1 MKRLMLIASAPLAFT
16 IAGDR
21 AGVGVAISAGNAGLA
36 PGTVID
42 ASNVQGFRQFLNPGM
57 LFAVSHGLKIKVM
70 PTERVDWPQQ
80 YQQAT
85 EQHAAQVSLDQTD
98 SLQNYVAGLPFPLI
112 NDGDPKAGV
121 KIAYSWRWGPF
132 IPDEVSFSNLASRTY
147 AFSAGDLL
155 TFRLDPTRDDFRNEL
170 TCDRAIVLRRAHR
183 LDTDSRGDDSGSP
196 GIQWEE
202 RGDECGP
209 EQGKFIAL
217 LYDDANRQPDSY
229 VFLEATRRWRRV
241 AVPLVPN
248 QSCSYSCS
256 QLLLEYMPPQ
266 AGLYSWKLADKRTML
281 SCLRGGAALDANGTK
296 FGQISCE
303 PRAVY
308 VVDMVP
314 RDGKSDLL
322 RARLYLDAETYLY
335 LGGEVFRDQSPD
347 LSWAIWTKANESPAA
362 KGLVLADDLYV
373 PDDRASTF
381 MWLDMSQRQNF
392 EDDISE
398 NLFNPK
404 AVQ

>member
-1 MKRLMLIASAPLAFT
+1 MKRLLFIALLAFT

-21 AGVGVAISAGNAGLA
+21 AGVSVAISAGNAGLA
-36 PGTVID
+36 PGTVI
-42 ASNVQGFRQFLNPGM
+42 AATNVQGFRQFLSPGM
-57 LFAVSHGLKIKVM
+57 LFAIEHGLKINVM
-70 PTERVDWPQQ
+70 STERVDWPQK
-80 YQQAT
+80 YQQLT

-98 SLQNYVAGLPFPLI
+98 SLQNYIAGLPFPSI
-112 NDGDPKAGV
+112 DDGDPKAAV
-121 KIAYSWRWGPF
+121 KIAYNWRWGPY
-132 IPDEVSFSNLASRTY
+132 IPDEVTFSKLASRTY
-147 AFSAGDLL
+147 AVAAGDPLS
-155 TFRLDPTRDDFRNEL
+155 FRLDPTRDDFRNEL

-183 LDTDSRGDDSGSP
+183 LDADSQDDDGGRT

-217 LYDDANRQPDSY
+217 LYDDAKRQPDSY
-229 VFLEATRRWRRV
+229 VFLGATRRWRRV

-256 QLLLEYMPPQ
+256 QLLLEYMPPP
-266 AGLYSWKLADKRTML
+266 AALYSWKLADKRTML
-281 SCLRGGAALDANGTK
+281 GCLRGGTALDADGTR
-296 FGQISCE
+296 FGRISCE

-314 RDGKSDLL
+314 HDGKSDLL
-322 RARLYLDAETYLY
+322 RARLYLDAETFLY

-347 LSWAIWTKANESPAA
+347 LSWAIWTKGDHSPGA

-373 PDDRASTF
+373 PDDRANTF

-404 AVQ
+404 AAQ

>member
-1 MKRLMLIASAPLAFT
+1 MKRLMFIATALLAFT
-16 IAGDR
+16 LAGDR
-21 AGVGVAISAGNAGLA
+21 AGTGLAGSAAIGSLA

-42 ASNVQGFRQFLNPGM
+42 ADNVQRFTQFLNPGM
-57 LFAVSHGLKIKVM
+57 VFAIDHGLKIKVM
-70 PTERVDWPQQ
+70 PTEPVDWPQQ

-112 NDGDPKAGV
+112 SGGDLKAGV
-121 KIAYSWRWGPF
+121 KIAYNWRWGPY
-132 IPDEVSFSNLASRTY
+132 IPDQVSFSNLASRTY
-147 AFSAGDLL
+147 AFSAGDPLS
-155 TFRLDPTRDDFRNEL
+155 FRLDPARDDSRNEL

-183 LDTDSRGDDSGSP
+183 LEADSRGDDGDGSGV
-196 GIQWEE
+196 QWEE

-217 LYDDANRQPDSY
+217 LYSDANREPDSY
-229 VFLEATRRWRRV
+229 VFLEATRRWRRI

-266 AGLYSWKLADKRTML
+266 AGLYSWKLADRRTML
-281 SCLRGGAALDANGTK
+281 GCLHGGAALDAGATR

-314 RDGKSDLL
+314 RSGKSDLL

-347 LSWAIWTKANESPAA
+347 LSWAIWTMGDGSSGA

-373 PDDRASTF
+373 PDDRAGTF

-392 EDDISE
+392 EDDISA

-404 AVQ
+404 AAQ